1 MMKKMFTYGC
11 VSSETGQAST
21 LSQLKKPKQI
31 KKKKEEV
38 SSANATTH
46 TNTQEEAFSAQG
58 NISC

>member
-1 MMKKMFTYGC
+1 MFTYGC
-11 VSSETGQAST
+11 VSSETGEASA
-21 LSQLKKPKQI
+21 LSQLKKTKQV

-38 SSANATTH
+38 SSANAATH